1 MKKVQW
7 YKVLGINKN
16 NERALVLLE
25 KKKKEKY

>member
-7 YKVLGINKN
+7 YRDWVINKN
-16 NERALVLLE
+16 NEKTLVLLE